1 MSHQESHDTGSRSS
15 RAKARRRLHLRDVTG
30 VAHTEPYNGIGTE
43 MRAARLRTG
52 VDLPVAA
59 AELRISFQYL
69 QAIEEGRFND
79 LPGPAY
85 AQGFL
90 RSYAEYLDIDADV
103 VSDAYKA
110 EASDVRPASR
120 LAFPSPLDRGR
131 LPTGRILAAS
141 IILAGLVY
149 SGWYLVTSE
158 ERRTAEVVTQVPER
172 LAQLVAEE
180 RRVDDRAQTGAGD
193 SLAASAATVETADA
207 ETASAETAGVETAED
222 PAPRRS
228 VAQDLIAA
236 LPVLRQDQAGA
247 GLTAVAAREVVAAE
261 AAALIEGPAGATE
274 ARPAGA
280 LTAAVEIPLAAAV
293 DIPPAPPPLV
303 RARED
308 VVAAIGGAYVPQ
320 VYGAGTDDPR
330 VVLIASVESW
340 VQVRSAAGELLLTR
354 ILRPGDRYLVPNR
367 GDLLMMTGNAG
378 ALRIYVDGKAIPA
391 IGPLGAVR
399 RDISLEPGRLLLGED
414 DSR

>member
-261 AAALIEGPAGATE
+261 A
-274 ARPAGA
+274 RPAGA

>member
-30 VAHTEPYNGIGTE
+30 VADTEPYNGIGTE

-261 AAALIEGPAGATE
+261 APAALVDRPSTLAAITATPAAQPPAPAAVQAAALIEGPAGATE

-340 VQVRSAAGELLLTR
+340 VASAQRCRRALVDANSAAG
-354 ILRPGDRYLVPNR
+354 RPLPR
-367 GDLLMMTGNAG
+367 
-378 ALRIYVDGKAIPA
+378 
-391 IGPLGAVR
+391 
-399 RDISLEPGRLLLGED
+399 SQPGRPPHD
-414 DSR
+414 DG